1 MRPLLLCSIA
11 WMMICA
17 CGPLRADDWPQ
28 WRGPRRDGVWRETGI
43 VEKFDGPELQPRWR
57 VPVSG
62 GYSGPTVADGRVYL
76 TDRLAEPEQK
86 ERVLCFRFD
95 DGRLLWSFEY
105 PCRYTISYRAG
116 PRASV
121 TVDEGRAYALG
132 SMGHLHC
139 LDAAT
144 GRLLWGKDPQDDLDV
159 QVPTWGVAAA
169 PLVEKDLLIVQIG
182 AQPGACVV
190 ALDKRTGAERWAAL
204 DDKASYSAPVCID
217 QAGRRVVVCWTGTR
231 VVGLD
236 AQSGDELW
244 AQEYGYDR
252 WVIAIA
258 TPVVEDHRLVVAAS
272 DRGCMMLRLL
282 AERPAAELLWWRRGS
297 YEKPT
302 DGLHALMCTPR
313 IVGDHVY
320 GVSAYGVLRCLDAR
334 TGDRVWENTTVTSQ
348 IRWGT
353 AHLVQNGERTWIF
366 NDQGELII
374 ARLTPGGYEEIDRAR
389 LLRPTRG
396 QLPRG
401 DGVTWSHPAF
411 AERHV
416 LNRNDEELVCVS
428 LAAEE

>member
-1 MRPLLLCSIA
+1 MRTLWLGLSA
-11 WMMICA
+11 GMMICV
-17 CGPLRADDWPQ
+17 CSPLRADDWPQ

-43 VEKFDGPELQPRWR
+43 VEKFGTAELKPRWR

-62 GYSGPTVADGRVYL
+62 GYSGPTVADRRVYL

-105 PCRYTISYRAG
+105 PCLYTISYRAG

-139 LDAAT
+139 LEAAS
-144 GRLLWGKDPQDDLDV
+144 GRLLWSKIPGKDWDV
-159 QVPTWGVAAA
+159 EVPTWGVAAA

-182 AQPGACVV
+182 ARPGACV
-190 ALDKRTGAERWAAL
+190 AAFDKRTGAERWAAL
-204 DDKASYSAPVCID
+204 NDPASYSAPVCID

-236 AQSGDELW
+236 AQSGRLLW
-244 AQEYGYDR
+244 AKEYGYDR

-258 TPVVEDHRLVVAAS
+258 TPVVQGDRLLVTAC
-272 DRGCMMLRLL
+272 DRGAMMLRLL
-282 AERPAAELLWWRRGS
+282 EDRPAAELLWWRHGS
-297 YEKPT
+297 YDQPD
-302 DGLHALMCTPR
+302 DGLHALMCTPLLA
-313 IVGDHVY
+313 GDYLY

-334 TGDRVWENTTVTSQ
+334 QGERIWEDTTVTSQ
-348 IRWGT
+348 VRWGN

-374 ARLTPGGYEEIDRAR
+374 ARLAPGGYEEIDRAR

-396 QLPRG
+396 QLSRG
-401 DGVTWSHPAF
+401 EGVTWSHPAF
-411 AERHV
+411 AQRHV